1 MDKEKEAVK
10 HEDEM
15 HAVIEK
21 HGKEL
26 QEIGMYSTEPS
37 VDCSELLLSL

>member
-1 MDKEKEAVK
+1 MEKEKEAVK

-15 HAVIEK
+15 HAVTEK

-26 QEIGMYSTEPS
+26 QEIGMYSKPS
-37 VDCSELLLSL
+37 LTVVEYYY

>member
-26 QEIGMYSTEPS
+26 QEIGMYSNP
-37 VDCSELLLSL
+37 LLSHQLLITL

>member
-1 MDKEKEAVK
+1 MEKEKEAVK
-10 HEDEM
+10 HEDDM

-26 QEIGMYSTEPS
+26 QEIGMYSY
-37 VDCSELLLSL
+37 CLF